1 MHSFYRHFFLMIV
14 SAAMVTSSMAS
25 ETLLDQ
31 KSDLLV
37 SGLNYWAG
45 RSPPPY
51 NEWNS
56 NAVRF
61 VAQQMYAKSIAH
73 TSVVIDVDRDPI
85 SALWGE
91 YHANA
96 SGTAWPE
103 VELSS
108 YQQINVLSGMLM
120 QHADPE
126 NACILA
132 QMILSH
138 YSRLSPYAVA
148 ARLGPDLEE
157 DKARLLDFWRVT
169 LPTAAG
175 LMYECNPNDTI
186 RFIRDE
192 LLLNN
197 ASSAWY
203 VSPNIAL
210 IMNEVYA
217 WYDDSG
223 ALTGDTSSNQVSFA
237 ENLVW
242 LSRGRM
248 MPAILFERFLNRA
261 SEDTLHQL
269 AHSLVVA
276 AGDVM
281 RGYTLDC
288 RDNKAELH
296 GYLGDVIT
304 RARDLVSRASVDESS
319 STPAIPSNG
328 KIFAN
333 QSGLAI
339 EPAYIF
345 SHYIQVLEL
354 IEHRTPLQCS
364 SELKTELV
372 SLFDDIS
379 LQLSECDKLILLNE
393 REH

>member
-1 MHSFYRHFFLMIV
+1 MYSFYRYFFLMIV
-14 SAAMVTSSMAS
+14 SAAMVTSSTAS

-31 KSDLLV
+31 KNDLFV

-61 VAQQMYAKSIAH
+61 VSEHIYANSIAH
-73 TSVVIDVDRDPI
+73 TSVVIDVERDPI

-96 SGTAWPE
+96 SGAAWPE

-132 QMILSH
+132 HMILNH

-148 ARLGPDLEE
+148 VRLGPDLEE

-175 LMYECNPNDTI
+175 LMDECNPNDTI

-192 LLLNN
+192 LLLNH

-203 VSPNIAL
+203 VSPNISL
-210 IMNEVYA
+210 IMDEVYA
-217 WYDDSG
+217 WYEDSG
-223 ALTGDTSSNQVSFA
+223 ALAAETSSNRVSFA

-248 MPAILFERFLNRA
+248 MPAILFERFLSRA

-269 AHSLVVA
+269 ALSLMVA

-296 GYLGDVIT
+296 GYLGDVIN
-304 RARDLVSRASVDESS
+304 RARDLVSQASADESS

-333 QSGLAI
+333 QSDFEI
-339 EPAYIF
+339 EPVYIL

-364 SELKTELV
+364 SELKAELV
-372 SLFDDIS
+372 SLFDNIS
-379 LQLSECDKLILLNE
+379 SQLLECEELILLNE
-393 REH
+393 REQ